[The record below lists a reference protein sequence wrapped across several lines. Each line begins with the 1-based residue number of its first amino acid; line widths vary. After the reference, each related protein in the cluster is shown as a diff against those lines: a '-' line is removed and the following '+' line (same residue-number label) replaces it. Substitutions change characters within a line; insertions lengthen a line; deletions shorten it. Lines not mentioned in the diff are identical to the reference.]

1 MPKYSWS
8 KQYSSVLSL
17 LMLMACSDVSPPSAK
32 PVASD
37 FYQAYLTA
45 GASGVPNETQRAKL
59 VPWLS
64 ADLSRLLSEAQLM
77 EQRYAASQTEPQP
90 PLVQGDLFSS
100 LFEGATG
107 VEVRACKEVTEAAA
121 CDVYLVY
128 APPGQP
134 AAQWRD
140 VLRLVWT
147 SEGWR
152 VDDIEYGG
160 DWPFGNKGSL
170 RQNLVQLLAEHGQPA
185 AGQKP

>member
-1 MPKYSWS
+1 MAKRNWS
-8 KQYSSVLSL
+8 AVTILAL
-17 LMLMACSDVSPPSAK
+17 TACNDAPPPPAQ

-37 FYQAYLTA
+37 FYQAYLTTA
-45 GASGVPNETQRAKL
+45 ALGVPNEAQRAKL
-59 VPWLS
+59 MPWLS
-64 ADLSRLLSEAQLM
+64 NDLLQLLTEAQ
-77 EQRYAASQTEPQP
+77 AAEKRHAATQTEPQP

-107 VEVRACKEVTEAAA
+107 VEVKACKEITVAAA
-121 CDVYLVY
+121 CDVHLVY
-128 APPGQP
+128 APPGQQ

-147 SEGWR
+147 SDGWR

-170 RQNLVQLLAEHGQPA
+170 RQNLTLLVAEHGQPA